1 MIRDPALLNFDYRRL
16 LVETALHQQGVS
28 GEQVLLG
35 ILNYEL
41 TGVI

>member
-1 MIRDPALLNFDYRRL
+1 MIRNTALLNFDYRRL
-16 LVETALHQQGVS
+16 LVGTALRQQGVS